1 MPLVENRGGSSD
13 MLKGPLGLWPFPL
26 LNVLL
31 AFLSKAKGG
40 SSSRSLRLIE
50 FVRDGEGRII
60 QILEREASG

>member
-1 MPLVENRGGSSD
+1 

-60 QILEREASG
+60 QILEREAFG